1 MIERK
6 KQLLVTFV
14 LAAFLSYCACA
25 AGNGET
31 GGASRAQVNQV
42 SKERTNGMKVRIKIG
57 EKEVT
62 ATLKD
67 SETARDFASLLP
79 LTLTLEDYAHT
90 EKISDL
96 PKRLSTDGAPSGSD
110 PDVGDIAY
118 YAPWGNL
125 AIYYKDFG
133 YSNGL
138 IILGKID
145 SGPEAF
151 DGPGSVKA
159 TIELVK

>member
-6 KQLLVTFV
+6 KQLLVTLV

-31 GGASRAQVNQV
+31 GGASGAQVNQV
-42 SKERTNGMKVRIKIG
+42 LKERTNSMKVRIKIG

-96 PKRLSTDGAPSGSD
+96 CPGIIDTPMMDRFSG
-110 PDVGDIAY
+110 
-118 YAPWGNL
+118 
-125 AIYYKDFG
+125 
-133 YSNGL
+133 
-138 IILGKID
+138 
-145 SGPEAF
+145 
-151 DGPGSVKA
+151 
-159 TIELVK
+159 